1 MGILTPGCSIAAAL
15 ALLAGCYAP
24 AVRDCVVSCASPG
37 DCASGQTC
45 GSDGLCA
52 GLDRA
57 GHCASGVPGD
67 GPRPRPDAATVVD
80 APGRDASPRV
90 SLHVQVSGKGS
101 VVVVDQGTCS
111 SQDPQRGDCT
121 YDLAQ
126 GVAQTVYAVAIQPG
140 ERFSKWTSMTCR
152 GEDAS
157 CTFTPAAA
165 TNLEAKFEHSGDN
178 L

>member
-1 MGILTPGCSIAAAL
+1 MGILTPGRSLAAAL

-37 DCASGQTC
+37 DCANGQLC

-52 GLDRA
+52 APDRA
-57 GHCASGVPGD
+57 GHCGMPDG
-67 GPRPRPDAATVVD
+67 GPRRIPDAATVTD

-90 SLHVQVSGKGS
+90 SLHVQVSGTGS
-101 VVVVDQGTCS
+101 VLVVDQGTCS

-121 YDLAQ
+121 YDIAPD
-126 GVAQTVYAVAIQPG
+126 VAQTVHAVGIQPG
-140 ERFSKWTSMTCR
+140 EQFSKWTSTTCR
-152 GEDAS
+152 SEDAS
-157 CTFTPAAA
+157 CTFTPVAA
-165 TNLEAKFEHSGDN
+165 TTIAAKFEHDGGD